1 MPSAVKSRTLYFGGL
16 PAEAAA
22 DDLRDVLRRFGD
34 IEDIRV
40 LPRRE
45 LAIAYVTFASEAA
58 AHDARKALDGA
69 TWSGRRLRVEFAT

>member
-1 MPSAVKSRTLYFGGL
+1 MPPAAKTRTLYLGGL
-16 PAEAAA
+16 SASTAV

-34 IEDIRV
+34 IDDIRV

-58 AHDARKALDGA
+58 AHDARKALDGVTFA
-69 TWSGRRLRVEFAT
+69 GRRLRVEFAT